1 MLGTKIIVILS
12 TRLTLGCYAGAVTTI
27 ALVLGCS
34 TSTTALAL
42 ASMALPSVLC
52 LAPFSSREAALLK
65 SRAYKRTRIDKEKKN
80 KETKG
85 ARSPLIT
92 GEGRLRVVGS
102 SRPPQKPKFYRS
114 CMTLYNMVCKLLNLH
129 TIFFIKKTLNFK
141 RIFYIL

>member
-12 TRLTLGCYAGAVTTI
+12 TRLALGWYAGAFAAI

-34 TSTTALAL
+34 TSATTVAMATVTIPSALF
-42 ASMALPSVLC
+42 

-80 KETKG
+80 KKTKG
-85 ARSPLIT
+85 AQSLLIT
-92 GEGRLRVVGS
+92 GEGRLGEVGW

-114 CMTLYNMVCKLLNLH
+114 CCKCQRQSL
-129 TIFFIKKTLNFK
+129 KKCQS
-141 RIFYIL
+141 